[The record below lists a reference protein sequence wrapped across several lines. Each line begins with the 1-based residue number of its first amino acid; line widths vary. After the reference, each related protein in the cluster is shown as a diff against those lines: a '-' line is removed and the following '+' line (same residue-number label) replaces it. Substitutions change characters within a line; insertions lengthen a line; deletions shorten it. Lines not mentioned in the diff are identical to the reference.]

1 MRVSTRAD
9 GEAPGD
15 VLYRKLAPAWY
26 NTAEIVTFKRAV
38 STVPAVVRAN
48 KEGGMIMRSL
58 RLGLLIAVVATLLI
72 AVPGAASEASP
83 QTSHSAGSSLTLS
96 GPKSNTT
103 GADFDYTISGTAI
116 RPTDYVVA

>member
-26 NTAEIVTFKRAV
+26 NTAEIVTFKPRV
-38 STVPAVVRAN
+38 STVPAGVRAN

-116 RPTDYVVA
+116 RPADYVVA

>member
-1 MRVSTRAD
+1 MSTRAD

-116 RPTDYVVA
+116 RPADYVVA